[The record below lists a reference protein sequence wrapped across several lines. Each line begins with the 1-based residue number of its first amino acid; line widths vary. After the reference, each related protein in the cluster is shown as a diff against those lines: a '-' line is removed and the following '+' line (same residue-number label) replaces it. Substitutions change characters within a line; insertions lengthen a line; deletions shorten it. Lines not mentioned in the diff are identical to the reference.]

1 MFSLG
6 AWTVVLRLCLGED
19 TSTSTFGESLASWIT
34 LVGMVMVYVGY
45 SFGMS
50 QVIKANYRCPLER
63 YTAVFTKYFTLFSML
78 KVCFVMPSEL
88 FPSKWRA
95 TGIGLLNFTNSFTT
109 VLAVQAFPFLIQ
121 PVGVALPFGIFG
133 TMSLISA
140 LLMWKYVPETREKS
154 LQDIEQFY
162 RSKNTSVNKNE
173 E

>member
-1 MFSLG
+1 M
-6 AWTVVLRLCLGED
+6 
-19 TSTSTFGESLASWIT
+19 
-34 LVGMVMVYVGY
+34 
-45 SFGMS
+45 
-50 QVIKANYRCPLER
+50 
-63 YTAVFTKYFTLFSML
+63 
-78 KVCFVMPSEL
+78 MPSEL

-140 LLMWKYVPETREKS
+140 LLMWKYVPETRGKS

-162 RSKNTSVNKNE
+162 RSKNTSVTRNE